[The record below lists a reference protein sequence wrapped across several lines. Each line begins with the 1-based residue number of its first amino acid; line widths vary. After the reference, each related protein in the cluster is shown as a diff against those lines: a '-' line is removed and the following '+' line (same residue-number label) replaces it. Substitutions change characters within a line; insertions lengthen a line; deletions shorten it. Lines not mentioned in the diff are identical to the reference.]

1 MIKCGF
7 SGILHFDDK
16 KIISIGESY
25 ISRAIFQD
33 ESLLSSTE
41 VTLSEL
47 PREPITWK
55 DVRPQCL
62 LRDKWSVK
70 DHWQDSF
77 DYFLDEN

>member
-1 MIKCGF
+1 MIKCGL

-16 KIISIGESY
+16 KIISIGEGY

-47 PREPITWK
+47 PREPIT
-55 DVRPQCL
+55 
-62 LRDKWSVK
+62 
-70 DHWQDSF
+70 
-77 DYFLDEN
+77 